1 MIRIAKMVHVIDTET
16 TSLSSNT
23 GVMREFGIVTH
34 QFDQE
39 GGFLTYTQQRTVLP
53 TLFKQWDKETLEFT
67 RKALGIY
74 APEDLDLVLGIYDPE
89 DSDLVLAERD
99 LAKACIKAY
108 IRQQLRLL
116 TDKADHSW
124 IFNHPEFDIPFLEQV
139 GVDFRAEVGHSNV
152 YDMRS
157 LMIGAGY
164 GKKQC
169 YQIAEE
175 ARQTLPD
182 QVAHTALGDCH
193 LQMTQLIKA
202 DAIRKLI
209 R

>member
-16 TSLSSNT
+16 TSLKPDG
-23 GVMREFGIVTH
+23 GVMREFAVVTH

-39 GGFLTYTQQRTVLP
+39 GGFLCMTQQLTKLP
-53 TLFKQWDKETLEFT
+53 TLFGQWDKKTLEFT
-67 RKALGIY
+67 RNALS
-74 APEDLDLVLGIYDPE
+74 LDHHELATALLVYDPSAL
-89 DSDLVLAERD
+89 DMVLAERD
-99 LAKACIKAY
+99 LAQACIKAY
-108 IRQQLRLL
+108 IRQQLRLVK
-116 TDKADHSW
+116 DKADHSW
-124 IFNHPEFDIPFLEQV
+124 IFNHPEFDIPFLEQA

-175 ARQTLPD
+175 ARQRLPD

-193 LQMTQLIKA
+193 LQMTQLIISE
-202 DAIRKLI
+202 AIRNLVK
-209 R
+209 

>member
-53 TLFKQWDKETLEFT
+53 TLFKQWDKDTLEFT
-67 RKALGIY
+67 RKALSLSHHEVAQALSIY
-74 APEDLDLVLGIYDPE
+74 NPEDLDLVLG
-89 DSDLVLAERD
+89 ERD
-99 LAKACIKAY
+99 LAQACIKDY

-116 TDKADHSW
+116 PDKASHSW
-124 IFNHPEFDIPFLEQV
+124 VFNHPEFDVPFIEDA
-139 GVDFRAEVGHSNV
+139 GVDFRKEVGHSNV

-169 YQIAEE
+169 YQLAEE
-175 ARQTLPD
+175 ARQRLPD

-193 LQMTQLIKA
+193 LQMTQLIMSEV
-202 DAIRKLI
+202 IRKLI

>member
-16 TSLSSNT
+16 TSLSPDG
-23 GVMREFGIVTH
+23 GVMREFAVVTH

-39 GGFLTYTQQRTVLP
+39 GGFLCMTQQLTKLP
-53 TLFKQWDKETLEFT
+53 TLFGQWDKKTLEFT
-67 RKALGIY
+67 RKALS
-74 APEDLDLVLGIYDPE
+74 LDHHELATALLVYDPSAL
-89 DSDLVLAERD
+89 DMVLAERD
-99 LAKACIKAY
+99 LAQACIKAY
-108 IRQQLRLL
+108 ISQQLRLV
-116 TDKADHSW
+116 TDKADHGW
-124 IFNHPEFDIPFLEQV
+124 VFNHPEFDIPFLEQA
-139 GVDFRAEVGHSNV
+139 GIDFRAEVGYSNV

-202 DAIRKLI
+202 DAIRKLT

>member
-39 GGFLTYTQQRTVLP
+39 GGFLCMTQQLTKLP
-53 TLFKQWDKETLEFT
+53 TLFWHWDKKTLEFT
-67 RKALGIY
+67 SNALNLNHHEL
-74 APEDLDLVLGIYDPE
+74 ATTLLVYDH
-89 DSDLVLAERD
+89 SALDLVLAERD
-99 LAKACIKAY
+99 LAQACIKAY
-108 IRQQLRLL
+108 IRRQLRLL
-116 TDKADHSW
+116 PDKASHGW
-124 IFNHPEFDIPFLEQV
+124 IFNHPEFDIPFLEQA

>member
-1 MIRIAKMVHVIDTET
+1 MIRIAKMVHMIDTET
-16 TSLSSNT
+16 TSLSAKN
-23 GVMREFGIVTH
+23 GVMREFAVVTH

-39 GGFLTYTQQRTVLP
+39 GGFLCLTQQLTRLP
-53 TLFKQWDKETLEFT
+53 TLIGQWDKKTLEFT
-67 RKALGIY
+67 RKALS
-74 APEDLDLVLGIYDPE
+74 LGHRELATALLIYDPE
-89 DSDLVLAERD
+89 DLDMVLAKRD
-99 LAKACIKAY
+99 VSQACIKDY

-124 IFNHPEFDIPFLEQV
+124 VFNHPEFDIPFLEQA

-175 ARQTLPD
+175 ARQTRPD

-193 LQMTQLIKA
+193 LQMAQLIKA